1 MDMLTQ
7 IQKFPYLNALPAY
20 IFLGLGAE
28 YKRQTKITLLI
39 SLYIQNNNGTGP
51 D

>member
-7 IQKFPYLNALPAY
+7 IQKFPYLNASPAY

-28 YKRQTKITLLI
+28 YATKDKQKFLLI
-39 SLYIQNNNGTGP
+39 SLHP
-51 D
+51 K

>member
-28 YKRQTKITLLI
+28 YATKDNKKLLYL
-39 SLYIQNNNGTGP
+39 SPLHP
-51 D
+51 K